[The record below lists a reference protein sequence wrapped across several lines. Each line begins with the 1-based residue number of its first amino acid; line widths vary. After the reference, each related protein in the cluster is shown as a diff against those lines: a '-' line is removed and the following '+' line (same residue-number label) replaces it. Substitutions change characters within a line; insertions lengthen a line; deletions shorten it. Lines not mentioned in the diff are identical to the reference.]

1 MSSIL
6 AEMPVEYLVKEDGQ
20 PTGVVLRWEDY
31 QTLLT
36 FVLDD
41 PDMLPGLDRQTLI
54 TLADGMLAAKFQERL
69 EQLLTL
75 NKAGKHS
82 AAEQEELDQLLERID
97 QMNLVKARAAYTLQK
112 LSDPA
117 APV

>member
-20 PTGVVLRWEDY
+20 RTGVVLRWEDY
-31 QTLLT
+31 QTLLA

-41 PDMLPGLDRQTLI
+41 PDMLPGLDRQTLV
-54 TLADGMLAAKFQERL
+54 TLADGMLAPRFQERL
-69 EQLLTL
+69 EELLTL
-75 NKAGKHS
+75 NQAGTLG